1 MSLINPTPQKMR
13 ELARMSEATDR
24 LDQVD
29 PVGSPC
35 GSLLTPAHFWL

>member
-1 MSLINPTPQKMR
+1 
-13 ELARMSEATDR
+13 MSEATDR

-29 PVGSPC
+29 PVGFRC